1 MKNQYQ
7 NNLSADIIAENA
19 SEVQGAGSEI
29 TYIDVENLLPHPK
42 NPRLEV
48 GDVSELADSIKKK
61 GVLQNLTVVPFG
73 GVGDGRYTV
82 IIGHRR
88 LAAAK
93 LAKLKKLPC
102 AIVDMDEKEQVETM
116 LIENM
121 QRRQL
126 TPYEEAEGFQLMF
139 DFGGDIHTV
148 AERTGFSETTVRN
161 RMKLLRLDKEAFK
174 KSQGKNISLNDYLA
188 VAELED
194 EAARKEVL
202 EKAGTNDF
210 TWILRY
216 AKDEEKKKV
225 NRAALIEQ
233 LETVAERVDV
243 EADDYDEGYWVV
255 HHCRR
260 FWDFIKPIE
269 FDPDEY
275 DDGAEYFFDDSH
287 NTIDLYRV
295 AEDEESENEPTPEE
309 IEAARKEKE
318 RAERYNGLIDIRER
332 AYALR
337 QEFVKNFHPKSE
349 TEYLAIAK
357 FAVQTID
364 ESNWNLCVKICDLL
378 DIEVK
383 DGEEAADA
391 VAREVYNVGRT
402 YRMLFISTWLK
413 CDDVYVSTHTYSCEY
428 KKSEKLRNVYSCLVH
443 LGYEMSD
450 EEMAYLNGTHE
461 LFVKPDEDDA
471 EGEE

>member
-1 MKNQYQ
+1 MDKK
-7 NNLSADIIAENA
+7 
-19 SEVQGAGSEI
+19 I
-29 TYIDVENLLPHPK
+29 TYIDADKLVPHPK

-48 GDVSELADSIKKK
+48 GDVSELADSIKKN

-93 LAKLKKLPC
+93 LAGIKELPC
-102 AIVDMDEKEQVETM
+102 VIADMDEKEQIETM

-174 KSQGKNISLNDYLA
+174 KSQGKNISLNEYLE

-210 TWILRY
+210 KWSLSY

-225 NRAALIEQ
+225 NRAALVKQ
-233 LETVAERVDV
+233 LETFAERIDVD
-243 EADDYDEGYWVV
+243 ADDYDEEYWNE
-255 HHCRR
+255 HFYND
-260 FWDFIKPIE
+260 FWFYTKPVE
-269 FDPDEY
+269 LDPDEY
-275 DDGAEYFFDDSH
+275 NDGAEYFFDDSH
-287 NTIDLYRV
+287 NTIALYRV
-295 AEDEESENEPTPEE
+295 SDDDEEEVENEPTPEE

-318 RAERYNGLIDIRER
+318 RAERYQKLAEVKNR
-332 AYALR
+332 AYKLR
-337 QEFVKNFHPKSE
+337 RKFVKTFTPK
-349 TEYLAIAK
+349 TESDLQVIAEFEMFSADK
-357 FAVQTID
+357 MGYDIY
-364 ESNWNLCVKICDLL
+364 SKICDMFGV
-378 DIEVK
+378 DAK
-383 DGEEAADA
+383 DGYGGNKEQLIEIIHDSKIKTFRALLMSA
-391 VAREVYNVGRT
+391 
-402 YRMLFISTWLK
+402 WLK
-413 CDDVYVSTHTYSCEY
+413 SDGEYLDEHDFNGNYTNDD
-428 KKSEKLRNVYSCLVH
+428 KLAYIYNYLTL

-450 EEMAYLNGTHE
+450 EESAYINGTHE
-461 LFVKPDEDDA
+461 LFLKGDN
-471 EGEE
+471 